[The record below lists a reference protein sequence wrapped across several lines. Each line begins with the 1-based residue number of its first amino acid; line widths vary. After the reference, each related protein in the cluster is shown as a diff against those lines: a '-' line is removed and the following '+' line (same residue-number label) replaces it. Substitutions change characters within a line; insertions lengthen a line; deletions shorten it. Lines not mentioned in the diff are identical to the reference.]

1 MQVGRIVMNDEW
13 LDIDVVEGN
22 KDYYYVVQQI
32 EDYVVVNNRTGE
44 HMGIHNNINSAH
56 KQLKVLNEDKDNI
69 TIQD

>member
-1 MQVGRIVMNDEW
+1 MQAGRIVMNNDW

-32 EDYVVVNNRTGE
+32 EDYAVVSNRTGKQ
-44 HMGIHNNINSAH
+44 MGIHNNIKSAY
-56 KQLKVLNEDKDNI
+56 KQLRVLNEDNSNT